1 MCKYPHMRLFTE
13 KYQSIFNCSLCYVF
27 FLEII
32 CQVKQAGKINTLPI
46 SKAQANASIVLK
58 DPLWSIKEYMIF
70 LILLLNWSPL
80 IEY

>member
-1 MCKYPHMRLFTE
+1 MPAHAPIYREISIPFQLFAL
-13 KYQSIFNCSLCYVF
+13 YMF

-70 LILLLNWSPL
+70 LTLLLN
-80 IEY
+80 